1 MAVVSRRDFNYDFKR
16 EDPVKDSIK
25 SKTVDE
31 EAHGLVRGE
40 RALHYGPPHTNFQV
54 IAGMWN
60 QYMLP
65 RLQKLLDREDP
76 RDMYDL
82 EHFLNEND
90 VSNLMT
96 LLKLAREA
104 SGQGYHRDST
114 VDAIGYQ
121 LIKEVL
127 NDLTPEEFMKE
138 MRAEHEQPSGLA
150 ALEDVLGPLDTMP
163 NR

>member
-40 RALHYGPPHTNFQV
+40 RALHYGPPHTNFKV
-54 IAGMWN
+54 IAELWSA
-60 QYMLP
+60 YLRP
-65 RLQKLLDREDP
+65 RLQKFVADGKSPTGD
-76 RDMYDL
+76 DL
-82 EHFLNEND
+82 VNEND
-90 VSNLMT
+90 VSNLMS

-163 NR
+163 DR

>member
-1 MAVVSRRDFNYDFKR
+1 MAVVSRRDFAYDFKK
-16 EDPVKDSIK
+16 EDAVARDAV
-25 SKTVDE
+25 KTVDE

-40 RALHYGPPHTNFQV
+40 RALHYGPPHTNFEV

-60 QYMLP
+60 QYLLP
-65 RLQKLLDREDP
+65 RLQKLVDTAKSGEP

-82 EHFLNEND
+82 EHFLDKND

-127 NDLTPEEFMKE
+127 HDLTPEEFMKE
-138 MRAEHEQPSGLA
+138 MEREHGRRTEMADELPTPYGQVS
-150 ALEDVLGPLDTMP
+150 
-163 NR
+163 